1 MAELYGR
8 LFRYRAREKRA
19 PLEDFLSEAL
29 VDLLQRMPNELIV
42 ELVET
47 MLGKSSAG
55 WRQFAE
61 PHLLQWSTQRHVDGD
76 RRGFIDILLE
86 VDGRPAIVIENKVGS
101 GVRQHGRD
109 AEGGL
114 SADLNQLSTYGRWL
128 RQNRHREWPGAL
140 ILLSHITHPPA
151 DFLEPGASHYG
162 VEARSTFS
170 WSKLARW
177 LAVQT
182 TAGPQDPPAV
192 WQTLAHEFLDF
203 LREHHMT
210 TETVS
215 STDLAALQIFMP
227 SAQRLIE
234 TLQRAWGA
242 TADARTSICSHK
254 NSSFQLDW
262 KYPGILWGWKYIQ
275 RNGIPS
281 SSFVALGLRFP
292 DVSDWWQNVALP
304 DRPHIFFS
312 IEDDND
318 RFPIGHARDLPA
330 GWLRTDTDLVVGK
343 ALQDFPAEPQAFADA
358 LSDWSAERARE
369 AVVIIDA
376 MCRTLA

>member
-1 MAELYGR
+1 MAELYSR

-29 VDLLQRMPNELIV
+29 VDLLQRMPNELVV
-42 ELVET
+42 ELVDT
-47 MLGKSSAG
+47 MLGKANEG
-55 WRQFAE
+55 WRRFAE
-61 PHLLQWSTQRHVDGD
+61 QHHLQWSTQRHVDGD

-101 GVRQHGRD
+101 GVRQHGSD
-109 AEGGL
+109 DQGEL

-128 RQNRHREWPGAL
+128 RQHRHRQWPGAL
-140 ILLSHITHPPA
+140 ILLSHITHPPS
-151 DFLEPGASHYG
+151 DFLAPGASHYG
-162 VEARSTFS
+162 VEARNTFS

-177 LAVQT
+177 FAAQS
-182 TAGPQDPPAV
+182 AARSQNSPAV
-192 WQTLAHEFLDF
+192 WQTLADEFLGF
-203 LREHHMT
+203 LKEHQMT
-210 TETVS
+210 TETIS

-275 RNGIPS
+275 RSPIPTS
-281 SSFVALGLRFP
+281 SYVALGLRFP
-292 DVSDWWQNVALP
+292 DLSDWWQGANLP

-318 RFPIGHARDLPA
+318 RFPVNHAPDLPA
-330 GWLRTDTDLVVGK
+330 GWLKTDTDLVAAK

-369 AVVIIDA
+369 SVVIIDA
-376 MCRTLA
+376 MCKTLG